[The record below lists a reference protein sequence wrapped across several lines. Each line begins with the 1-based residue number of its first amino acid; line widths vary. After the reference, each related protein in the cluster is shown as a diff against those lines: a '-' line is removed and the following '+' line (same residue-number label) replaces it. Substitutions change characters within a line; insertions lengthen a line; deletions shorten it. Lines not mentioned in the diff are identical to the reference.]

1 MDRVT
6 AFVMIKTE
14 GRRASEVAQR
24 IAEIDGVAEVYSVTG
39 EFDLI
44 VILHLPHFER
54 LAEIVPDQ
62 IAMTD
67 GVREPET
74 TLAFRA
80 YTRRELDTAFDI
92 GLS

>member
-1 MDRVT
+1 MARVT

-24 IAEIDGVAEVYSVTG
+24 ITEIEGVHEVYSVTG
-39 EFDLI
+39 GYDLI
-44 VILHLPHFER
+44 AILHLPDYER
-54 LAEIVPDQ
+54 LGEIVPDQ
-62 IAMTD
+62 IAMAE
-67 GVREPET
+67 GVRETET
-74 TLAFRA
+74 TLAFRT

>member
-1 MDRVT
+1 MAVT

-24 IAEIDGVAEVYSVTG
+24 VAEIEHVAEVYSVTG
-39 EFDLI
+39 AHDLI
-44 VILHLPHFER
+44 AILHLPHYEQ
-54 LAEIVPDQ
+54 LAAIVPDQ
-62 IAMTD
+62 IAMIP
-67 GVREPET
+67 GVTETET

-80 YTRRELDTAFDI
+80 YTRRELDSAFDI